1 MPVSGPIVHQQ
12 LMHAY
17 QEAQHELE
25 TARGH
30 VAAAGVELGELAED
44 RGEAMVSLAQHYL
57 PELTQD
63 AIRKTWSEVQTAVWD
78 VLKRK
83 EQHSQRLAGT
93 LEQLSANRGAAETDL
108 KSISSSLDAA
118 TEAQGEIANL
128 VSQELS
134 ADKGFAE
141 LSDRAAE
148 AEAALQRA
156 EANLNEIEQDAN
168 RKLPAY
174 ENSALFM
181 YLQKR
186 GFLTP
191 EYSHRGITRSTDQW
205 LARYIG
211 YREAR
216 QGYDFLKST
225 PKHMQEL
232 IAEDR
237 ASLNTVLDELEK
249 QRDSVAAKHELPAAI
264 QKTTE
269 LTNQRQATL
278 AELEK
283 IETDAKSVQ
292 SERTETENTRG
303 PYYHEAITQFRDML
317 AAADPGA
324 LASRARATPEV
335 EDDQIV
341 AKLQGVKQEIDV
353 LGTQVHQRQ
362 QRIEQLTSHLQA
374 IGSLISRFRSAG
386 FDSARAQF
394 NGSDDV
400 TEELRTARDGNGSY
414 EDVWQR
420 LRRSHRSAPS
430 AVDQFT
436 QIATHPMT
444 QVLINAMAHAAAGAL
459 QAQARQAGER
469 RSSSGSNWGGGG
481 GGGGGFGGGRGGGV
495 SSGGGGF
502 KNRDSF

>member
-25 TARGH
+25 SARGQI
-30 VAAAGVELGELAED
+30 AAAGVELGTLAED
-44 RGEAMVSLAQHYL
+44 RGEAMVNLAQHYL

-63 AIRKTWSEVQTAVWD
+63 AIRKTWDDVQQAISD

-83 EQHSQRLAGT
+83 DLHSQRLVGT
-93 LEQLSANRGAAETDL
+93 LEKLSAARADAEARL
-108 KSISSSLDAA
+108 KSIGTTLDAA
-118 TEAQGEIANL
+118 TETQGEIANL

-156 EANLNEIEQDAN
+156 EANLNEIEQDSN

-174 ENSALFM
+174 KNSALFM

-191 EYSHRGITRSTDQW
+191 EYSHRGITRSMDQW
-205 LARYIG
+205 LGRYIG
-211 YREAR
+211 YREAC
-216 QGYDFLKST
+216 QGYDFLQST
-225 PKHMQEL
+225 PKHMREL
-232 IAEDR
+232 IVEDR
-237 ASLNTVLDELEK
+237 ASLGTVLDSLEK
-249 QRDSVAAKHELPAAI
+249 QRDSVAAKHGLPVAI
-264 QKTTE
+264 QKATE

-283 IETDAKSVQ
+283 VETEAKAVQ
-292 SERTETENTRG
+292 CERTEIENTRG
-303 PYYHEAITQFRDML
+303 PYYNEAITRFRDML
-317 AAADPGA
+317 ATADPRS
-324 LASRARATPEV
+324 LASRASETPEV

-341 AKLQGVKQEIDV
+341 AKLQGVAQEIDQI
-353 LGTQVHQRQ
+353 GTQVQDRQ
-362 QRIEQLTSHLQA
+362 KRIEQMTSHLQA
-374 IGSLISRFRSAG
+374 IGSLISRFRAAG

-400 TEELRTARDGNGSY
+400 TEELRGIRDGNGSY
-414 EDVWQR
+414 EEAWQR
-420 LRRSHRSAPS
+420 LRRSHRTAPS

-481 GGGGGFGGGRGGGV
+481 GVGSGRGGGQSRGGGGFT
-495 SSGGGGF
+495 
-502 KNRDSF
+502 NRDSF

>member
-44 RGEAMVSLAQHYL
+44 RGEAMVNLAQHYL

-63 AIRKTWSEVQTAVWD
+63 AIRKTWAEVQQAVFD

-83 EQHSQRLAGT
+83 EQHSQRLAGS
-93 LEQLSANRGAAETDL
+93 LEKLSANRLAAESHL
-108 KSISSSLDAA
+108 KSSGISLDAA
-118 TEAQGEIANL
+118 TETQGEIANL

-141 LSDRAAE
+141 LSDRAAQ

-156 EANLNEIEQDAN
+156 EANLNEIEHDSN

-174 ENSALFM
+174 ENSPLFM

-186 GFLTP
+186 SFLTP
-191 EYSHRGITRSTDQW
+191 EYSHRGITRSMDQW

-211 YREAR
+211 FREAR
-216 QGYDFLKST
+216 QGYDFLKTT

-237 ASLNTVLDELEK
+237 TSLNTVLDELEQ
-249 QRDSVAAKHELPAAI
+249 QRDSVAAKHGLPVAI
-264 QKTTE
+264 QKTTD
-269 LTNQRQATL
+269 LTNERQATL

-283 IETDAKSVQ
+283 VETDAKSLQ
-292 SERTETENTRG
+292 SERTQIEDTRG
-303 PYYHEAITQFRDML
+303 PYYNEAITRFRDML
-317 AAADPGA
+317 ATADPRA
-324 LASRARATPEV
+324 LASRAQATPEV

-341 AKLQGVKQEIDV
+341 AKLQGVAQEIDQ
-353 LGTQVHQRQ
+353 LGTQVRQRQ
-362 QRIEQLTSHLQA
+362 NLIEQSTNHLQA

-400 TEELRTARDGNGSY
+400 TEELSSARDGNGNY

-459 QAQARQAGER
+459 QARARQAGER
-469 RSSSGSNWGGGG
+469 RSSSGSNRGGGNAFGGGG
-481 GGGGGFGGGRGGGV
+481 GSRGGGGGSRGGGGFT
-495 SSGGGGF
+495 
-502 KNRDSF
+502 NRDSF